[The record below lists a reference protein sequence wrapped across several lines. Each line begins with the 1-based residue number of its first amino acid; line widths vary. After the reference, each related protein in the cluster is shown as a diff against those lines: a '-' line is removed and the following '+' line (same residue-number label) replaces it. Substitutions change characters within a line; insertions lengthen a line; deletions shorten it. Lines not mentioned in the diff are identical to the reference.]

1 MSDLKLLRKENQ
13 DLKTQVESLMK
24 EFQKISGQID
34 TNSKKKANTKSKQNV
49 DQGEKEKAIEFLSG
63 QYDDLLSD
71 NSKIKKDLDRLGAQL
86 IEISM
91 KVERIEKVLDSFE
104 AYSYQYNA
112 KIIGVP
118 EINAKE
124 SSIETTKLCIDLFNT
139 MGANVSAQDID
150 IAHRVSV
157 RSSSSN
163 EGKPKPII
171 CKFVRRLSKESVMK
185 LRKEAGKIK
194 SSDLGFNATLDI
206 EIAIFDHLTPKAQK
220 LLYEAKEF
228 KARCRFAY
236 CWTKNNQVYL
246 REHENSHT
254 YRISDLQDLRRLESS
269 TSAAQDQETTVAK

>member
-1 MSDLKLLRKENQ
+1 MSEQNNVTSYSDDDECIFRVQQFPNLPTTNINVDGLSVPVVIDSGATVNIADIDTYYKLRTLRK
-13 DLKTQVESLMK
+13 VEIMPSN
-24 EFQKISGQID
+24 I
-34 TNSKKKANTKSKQNV
+34 
-49 DQGEKEKAIEFLSG
+49 
-63 QYDDLLSD
+63 
-71 NSKIKKDLDRLGAQL
+71 RLFTYGSTIPL
-86 IEISM
+86 NILGTI
-91 KVERIEKVLDSFE
+91 
-104 AYSYQYNA
+104 
-112 KIIGVP
+112 
-118 EINAKE
+118 
-124 SSIETTKLCIDLFNT
+124 T
-139 MGANVSAQDID
+139 AQDID

-220 LLYEAKEF
+220 LLYEAKKF

-254 YRISDLQDLRRLESS
+254 YKISDLQDLRRLESS